1 MQDDQP
7 NATRSPAVLLALPG
21 NAPITAKE
29 AALLLR
35 CTEDSLAHDRS
46 RGVGVP
52 FFRVGRRIRYRLS
65 AVLCQQEAP
74 QKAA

>member
-1 MQDDQP
+1 MSDQP
-7 NATRSPAVLLALPG
+7 NTIRTPAELLTLPG

-35 CTEDSLAHDRS
+35 CPEDSLAHDRS

-52 FFRVGRRIRYRLS
+52 FFRIGRRIRYRLN
-65 AVLCQQEAP
+65 AVLGHNETAR
-74 QKAA
+74 AA